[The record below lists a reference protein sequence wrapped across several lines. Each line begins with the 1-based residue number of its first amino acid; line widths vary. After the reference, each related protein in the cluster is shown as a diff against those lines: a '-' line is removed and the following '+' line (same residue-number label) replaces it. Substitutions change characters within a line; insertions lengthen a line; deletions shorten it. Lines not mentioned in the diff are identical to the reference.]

1 MIKKLS
7 KLFSLVFSV
16 LFLLT
21 VMYIPVSALNEN
33 EAVFSLSGAS
43 GVKKGDTVVVEIS
56 VNAGSGTKI
65 NGMDF
70 SLLFESEYL
79 SYISGSAKLNM
90 NTDNSPTVSVLN
102 NRLNLAWD
110 SGTSVTL
117 ASGKFASFS
126 FRVENISKEL
136 EVKLNFGSCYAISI
150 VSGRVVY
157 KDIAVSVSNT
167 ALIKGDNED
176 AAVNAVIAAIDGIG
190 EVSAGSKSQLDLI
203 YNAYKSLSQAQKQ
216 KVTNYDKLA
225 EAIRKCDELIK
236 QEENDPVAKEIKD
249 YKIKYSEALNL
260 RVSTVGPN
268 DVEKLTEAL
277 EAMKKLSS
285 QAQVELLRTKY
296 LLDSVLAKAKEL
308 KSEEDRKNNEEK
320 LRAEAEA
327 LANEYRNGIYKWVFA
342 LTTDT
347 VRIVDG
353 EGVNLAYE
361 ELMNIEII
369 NDIAFRLL
377 APEKELLESLKKRID
392 ELKLIQNPELSAA
405 IAKANDFR
413 EKFGFL
419 FTLKDDEVT
428 YDEKID
434 IYIAYELLNS
444 YDEDVKELLSSELER
459 LEQLMSIVGGLE
471 PDEVKEVET
480 VVNEITKIK
489 TVHDT
494 SGLGDLKVD
503 LSSRK
508 MSLTAYILMG
518 LCVLS
523 AILLG
528 ILRYAY
534 YKLRKRYYPEQ
545 FMKGGDMI

>member
-43 GVKKGDTVVVEIS
+43 GVKKGDTVVVQIS

-190 EVSAGSKSQLDLI
+190 EVTAGSKSQLDLI

-347 VRIVDG
+347 VKIVDG

-545 FMKGGDMI
+545 FMKGGI

>member
-1 MIKKLS
+1 
-7 KLFSLVFSV
+7 
-16 LFLLT
+16 
-21 VMYIPVSALNEN
+21 MYIPVSALNEN

-43 GVKKGDTVVVEIS
+43 GVKKGDTVVVQIS

-176 AAVNAVIAAIDGIG
+176 TAVNAVIAAIDGIG
-190 EVSAGSKSQLDLI
+190 EVTAGSKSQLDLI

-225 EAIRKCDELIK
+225 EAI
-236 QEENDPVAKEIKD
+236 
-249 YKIKYSEALNL
+249 IKYSEALNL

-347 VRIVDG
+347 VKIVDG

-545 FMKGGDMI
+545 FMKGGI

>member
-190 EVSAGSKSQLDLI
+190 EVTAGSKSQLDLI

-308 KSEEDRKNNEEK
+308 KSEEDKKNNEEK

-347 VRIVDG
+347 VKIVDG

-361 ELMNIEII
+361 ELLNIEII
-369 NDIAFRLL
+369 NDIAFKLL
-377 APEKELLESLKKRID
+377 APEKKLLESLKKRID

-459 LEQLMSIVGGLE
+459 LEQLMSIAGGLE

-494 SGLGDLKVD
+494 SGLGELKVD

-545 FMKGGDMI
+545 FMKGGI

>member
-43 GVKKGDTVVVEIS
+43 GVKKGDTVVVQIS

-176 AAVNAVIAAIDGIG
+176 AAVNTVIAAIDGIG
-190 EVSAGSKSQLDLI
+190 EVTAGSKSQLDLI

-347 VRIVDG
+347 VKIVDG

-545 FMKGGDMI
+545 FMKGGI

>member
-190 EVSAGSKSQLDLI
+190 EVTAGSKSQLDLI

-347 VRIVDG
+347 VKIVDG

-361 ELMNIEII
+361 ELLNIEII
-369 NDIAFRLL
+369 NDIAFKLL
-377 APEKELLESLKKRID
+377 APEKKLLESLKKKID

-459 LEQLMSIVGGLE
+459 LEQLMSIAGGLE

-494 SGLGDLKVD
+494 SGLGELKVD

-545 FMKGGDMI
+545 FMKGGI

>member
-33 EAVFSLSGAS
+33 EAVFSLSGTS

-190 EVSAGSKSQLDLI
+190 EVTAGSKSQLDLI

-260 RVSTVGPN
+260 RVSTVGPT

-308 KSEEDRKNNEEK
+308 KSEEDRKSNEEK
-320 LRAEAEA
+320 LRAEAAA
-327 LANEYRNGIYKWVFA
+327 LANEYRNGIYKWVFS

-369 NDIAFRLL
+369 NDIAFKLL

-444 YDEDVKELLSSELER
+444 YDDDVKELLSSELER
-459 LEQLMSIVGGLE
+459 LEQLMSIVGDLE
-471 PDEVKEVET
+471 PDEVKEVEN

-489 TVHDT
+489 IVHDT
-494 SGLGDLKVD
+494 QGLENLKVD
-503 LSSRK
+503 LNSRK

-545 FMKGGDMI
+545 FMKGGI

>member
-33 EAVFSLSGAS
+33 EAVFSLSGTS

-190 EVSAGSKSQLDLI
+190 EVTAGSKSQLDLI

-347 VRIVDG
+347 VKIVDG

-361 ELMNIEII
+361 ELLNIEII
-369 NDIAFRLL
+369 NDIAFKLL
-377 APEKELLESLKKRID
+377 APEKKLLESLKKRID

-459 LEQLMSIVGGLE
+459 LEQLMSIAGGLE

-494 SGLGDLKVD
+494 SGLGELKVD

-545 FMKGGDMI
+545 FMKGGI

>member
-21 VMYIPVSALNEN
+21 VIYIPVSALNEN

-56 VNAGSGTKI
+56 VNSGSGTKI

-70 SLLFESEYL
+70 SLLFESEYI
-79 SYISGSAKLNM
+79 SYINGSAKLNV

-110 SGTSVTL
+110 SGTSVPL

-126 FRVENISKEL
+126 FKVENISKEL
-136 EVKLNFGSCYAISI
+136 EIKLNFGSCYAIKI

-157 KDIAVSVSNT
+157 TDIATSVTNT
-167 ALIKGDNED
+167 AMIKGKNED

-190 EVSAGSKSQLDLI
+190 EVTAGSKSQLNLI
-203 YNAYKSLSQAQKQ
+203 YNAYKKLSQAQKQ

-236 QEENDPVAKEIKD
+236 QEENDPVTNEIKD

-268 DVEKLTEAL
+268 DVGKLTEAL

-285 QAQVELLRTKY
+285 HAQVELLRTKY

-308 KSEEDRKNNEEK
+308 KSEEDKKSNEEK
-320 LRAEAEA
+320 LRAEAVA

-444 YDEDVKELLSSELER
+444 YDDDVKELLSSELER
-459 LEQLMSIVGGLE
+459 LEQLMSIVGDLE
-471 PDEVKEVET
+471 PDEVKEVEN

-489 TVHDT
+489 IVHDT
-494 SGLGDLKVD
+494 QGLENLKVD
-503 LSSRK
+503 LNSRK

-518 LCVLS
+518 LCALS

-528 ILRYAY
+528 VLRYAY

-545 FMKGGDMI
+545 FMKGGI

>member
-1 MIKKLS
+1 MIKKIS

-21 VMYIPVSALNEN
+21 VIYIPVSALNEN

-70 SLLFESEYL
+70 SLLFESEYI
-79 SYISGSAKLNM
+79 SYINGSAKLNV

-110 SGTSVTL
+110 SGISVPL

-126 FRVENISKEL
+126 FKVENISKEL
-136 EVKLNFGSCYAISI
+136 EIKLNFGSCYAIKI

-157 KDIAVSVSNT
+157 TDIATSVTNT
-167 ALIKGDNED
+167 AMIKGENED

-190 EVSAGSKSQLDLI
+190 EVTAGSKSQLNLI
-203 YNAYKSLSQAQKQ
+203 YNAYKKLSQAQKQ

-236 QEENDPVAKEIKD
+236 QEENDPVTNEIKD

-268 DVEKLTEAL
+268 DVGKLTEAL

-285 QAQVELLRTKY
+285 HAQVELLRTKY

-308 KSEEDRKNNEEK
+308 KSEEDKKSNEEK
-320 LRAEAEA
+320 LRAEAVA

-444 YDEDVKELLSSELER
+444 YDDDVKELLSSELER
-459 LEQLMSIVGGLE
+459 LEQLMSIVGDLE
-471 PDEVKEVET
+471 PDDVKEVEN

-489 TVHDT
+489 IVHDT
-494 SGLGDLKVD
+494 QGLENLKVD
-503 LSSRK
+503 LNSRK

-518 LCVLS
+518 LCALM

-528 ILRYAY
+528 VLRYAY

-545 FMKGGDMI
+545 FMKGGI

>member
-1 MIKKLS
+1 MIKKIS

-21 VMYIPVSALNEN
+21 VIYIPVSALNEN

-70 SLLFESEYL
+70 SLLFESEYI
-79 SYISGSAKLNM
+79 SYINGSAKLNV

-110 SGTSVTL
+110 SGTSVPL

-126 FRVENISKEL
+126 FKVENISKEL
-136 EVKLNFGSCYAISI
+136 EIKLNFGSCYAIKI

-157 KDIAVSVSNT
+157 TDIATSVTNT
-167 ALIKGDNED
+167 AMIKGKNED

-190 EVSAGSKSQLDLI
+190 EVTAGSKSQLNLI
-203 YNAYKSLSQAQKQ
+203 YNAYKKLSQAQKQ

-236 QEENDPVAKEIKD
+236 QEENDPVTNEIKY

-268 DVEKLTEAL
+268 DVGKLTEAL

-285 QAQVELLRTKY
+285 HAQVELLRTKY

-308 KSEEDRKNNEEK
+308 KSEEDKKSNEEK
-320 LRAEAEA
+320 LRAEAVA

-444 YDEDVKELLSSELER
+444 YDDDVKELLSSELER
-459 LEQLMSIVGGLE
+459 LEQLMSIVGDLE
-471 PDEVKEVET
+471 PDEVKEVEN

-489 TVHDT
+489 IVHDT
-494 SGLGDLKVD
+494 QGLENLKVD
-503 LSSRK
+503 LNSRK

-518 LCVLS
+518 LCALS

-528 ILRYAY
+528 VLRYAY

-545 FMKGGDMI
+545 FMKGGI

>member
-79 SYISGSAKLNM
+79 SYISGSAKLNI

-110 SGTSVTL
+110 SGTSVPL

-190 EVSAGSKSQLDLI
+190 EVTAGSKSQLDLI

-347 VRIVDG
+347 VKIVDG

-361 ELMNIEII
+361 ELLNIEII
-369 NDIAFRLL
+369 NDIAFKLL
-377 APEKELLESLKKRID
+377 APEKKLLESLKKRID

-459 LEQLMSIVGGLE
+459 LEQLMSIAGGLE

-494 SGLGDLKVD
+494 SGLGELKVD

-545 FMKGGDMI
+545 FMKGGI

>member
-43 GVKKGDTVVVEIS
+43 GVKKGDTVLVEIS

-190 EVSAGSKSQLDLI
+190 EVTAGSKSQLDLI

-285 QAQVELLRTKY
+285 RAQVELLRTKY

-347 VRIVDG
+347 VKIVDG

-361 ELMNIEII
+361 ELLNIEIV
-369 NDIAFRLL
+369 NDIAYRLL
-377 APEKELLESLKKRID
+377 APEKELLEALKKKID

-494 SGLGDLKVD
+494 SGLGELKVD

-545 FMKGGDMI
+545 FMKGGI

>member
-65 NGMDF
+65 NGIDF

-190 EVSAGSKSQLDLI
+190 EVTAGSKSQLDLI

-268 DVEKLTEAL
+268 DVGKLTEAL

-285 QAQVELLRTKY
+285 HAQVELLRTKY

-308 KSEEDRKNNEEK
+308 KSEEDKKSNEEK
-320 LRAEAEA
+320 LRAEAVA

-545 FMKGGDMI
+545 FMKGGI

>member
-21 VMYIPVSALNEN
+21 VIYIPVSALNEN

-56 VNAGSGTKI
+56 VNSGSGTKI

-70 SLLFESEYL
+70 SLLFESEYI
-79 SYISGSAKLNM
+79 SYINGSAKLNV

-110 SGTSVTL
+110 SGTSVPL

-126 FRVENISKEL
+126 FKVENISKEL
-136 EVKLNFGSCYAISI
+136 EIKLNFGSCYAIKI

-157 KDIAVSVSNT
+157 TDIATSVTNT
-167 ALIKGDNED
+167 AMIKGENED

-190 EVSAGSKSQLDLI
+190 EVTADSKSQLNLI
-203 YNAYKSLSQAQKQ
+203 YNAYKKLSQAQKQ

-236 QEENDPVAKEIKD
+236 QEENDPVTNEIKD

-268 DVEKLTEAL
+268 DVGKRTEAL

-285 QAQVELLRTKY
+285 HAQVELLRTKY
-296 LLDSVLAKAKEL
+296 LLDSVLVKAKEL
-308 KSEEDRKNNEEK
+308 KSEEDRKSNEEK
-320 LRAEAEA
+320 LRAEAAA

-369 NDIAFRLL
+369 NDIAFKLL

-392 ELKLIQNPELSAA
+392 ELKLIQNPKLSAA

-444 YDEDVKELLSSELER
+444 YDDDVKELLSSELER
-459 LEQLMSIVGGLE
+459 LEQLMSIVGDLE
-471 PDEVKEVET
+471 PDEVKEVEN

-489 TVHDT
+489 IVHDT
-494 SGLGDLKVD
+494 QGLENLKVD
-503 LSSRK
+503 LNSRK

-518 LCVLS
+518 LCALS

-528 ILRYAY
+528 VLRYAY

-545 FMKGGDMI
+545 FMKGGI

>member
-33 EAVFSLSGAS
+33 EAVFSLSGTS

-190 EVSAGSKSQLDLI
+190 EVTAGSKSQLDLI

-308 KSEEDRKNNEEK
+308 KSEEDKKNNEEK

-347 VRIVDG
+347 VKIVDG

-361 ELMNIEII
+361 ELLNIEII
-369 NDIAFRLL
+369 NDIAFKLL
-377 APEKELLESLKKRID
+377 APEKKLLESLKKRID

-459 LEQLMSIVGGLE
+459 LEQLMSIAGGLE

-494 SGLGDLKVD
+494 SGLGELKVD

-545 FMKGGDMI
+545 FMKGGI

>member
-190 EVSAGSKSQLDLI
+190 EVTAGSKSQLDLI

-268 DVEKLTEAL
+268 DVRKLTEAL

-285 QAQVELLRTKY
+285 HAQVELLRTKY

-308 KSEEDRKNNEEK
+308 KSEEDKKSNEEK
-320 LRAEAEA
+320 LRAEAVA

-545 FMKGGDMI
+545 FMKGGI

>member
-33 EAVFSLSGAS
+33 EAVFSLSGTS

-190 EVSAGSKSQLDLI
+190 EVTAGSKSQLDLI

-260 RVSTVGPN
+260 RVSTVGPT

-347 VRIVDG
+347 VKIVDG

-361 ELMNIEII
+361 ELLNIEII
-369 NDIAFRLL
+369 NDIAFKLL
-377 APEKELLESLKKRID
+377 APEKKLLESLKKRID

-459 LEQLMSIVGGLE
+459 LEQLMSIAGGLE

-494 SGLGDLKVD
+494 SGLGELKVD

-545 FMKGGDMI
+545 FVKGGI

>member
-33 EAVFSLSGAS
+33 EAVFSLSGTS

-190 EVSAGSKSQLDLI
+190 EVTAGSKSQLDLI
-203 YNAYKSLSQAQKQ
+203 YNAYKSLSQSQKQ

-347 VRIVDG
+347 VKIVDG

-361 ELMNIEII
+361 ELLNIEII
-369 NDIAFRLL
+369 NDIAFKLL
-377 APEKELLESLKKRID
+377 APEKKLLESLKKKID

-459 LEQLMSIVGGLE
+459 LEQLMSIAGGLE

-494 SGLGDLKVD
+494 SGLGELKVD

-545 FMKGGDMI
+545 FMKGGI